1 MKSDLKI
8 KDLLEKKPKAVNFFK
23 SIGFKNIENEK
34 SPLRLLT
41 LTSLANMKKI
51 NVDTLINQLKEY
63 LEIEENKTDI
73 TLLEQHKDGD
83 ITIAG
88 VLPCPVRIP
97 LLEKINEKIEEFEL
111 SKNHQVNINLESAS
125 KGLEWMKEII
135 DFDNY
140 DTIPDISISAGF
152 EFFLYEKSKKLIKK
166 GFYED
171 IVPLP
176 LNSDFKNT
184 NIKDP
189 YSAISV
195 FSVVPAIF
203 MVNLDELK
211 GKEIPKSWK
220 DLIFGNYENQVSIPV
235 GDFDLFNSILI
246 HIYAD
251 YGEEG
256 IERLQKIMFSGLH
269 PTVAV
274 KTQQMKNCQKPAI
287 TVMPYFFSRM
297 VGNLK
302 TIKIIWPDDGAIISP
317 IFALVRKDKKDI
329 VKPLTDALIS
339 KEVGDI
345 LSHRGLFPSVNSKV
359 KNTLIEPGNFKWVG
373 WNYLFENNVEELIT
387 KLNKKF
393 ESLAGAIT

>member
-1 MKSDLKI
+1 MKPDIKI
-8 KDLLEKKPKAVNFFK
+8 KDLLQKKPKAVNFFK
-23 SIGFKNIENEK
+23 SIGFKNIEKEN

-41 LTSLANMKKI
+41 LNSLANMKKI
-51 NVDTLINQLKEY
+51 NVDTLISQLEEY
-63 LEIEENKTDI
+63 LEIEENKADI
-73 TLLEQHKDGD
+73 TLLEQNKKGD

-135 DFDNY
+135 DFDNP

-166 GFYED
+166 GFFED
-171 IVPLP
+171 VVPTP
-176 LNSDFKNT
+176 LNSDFEDINL
-184 NIKDP
+184 KDP
-189 YSAISV
+189 YNALSV

-203 MVNLDELK
+203 MVNLEELN
-211 GKEIPKSWK
+211 GREIPKSWK
-220 DLIFGNYENQVSIPV
+220 DLIFGDYENLVSIPV

-256 IERLQKIMFSGLH
+256 IERLQKIMFTGLH

-274 KTQQMKNCQKPAI
+274 KTQQMKNSQKPAV

-297 VGNLK
+297 VGNLQ
-302 TIKIIWPDDGAIISP
+302 TVKIIWPEDGAIISP
-317 IFALVRKDKKDI
+317 IFALVRKDKKDKI
-329 VKPLTDALIS
+329 KPLTDALIS
-339 KEVGDI
+339 KEVGEI
-345 LSHRGLFPSVNSKV
+345 LSHRGLFPSLNPEV

-373 WNYLFENNVEELIT
+373 WNYLFENNVEELIIR
-387 KLNKKF
+387 LNKRF
-393 ESLAGAIT
+393 ESLAGVVK